1 MSQTEYEADPI
12 GEVEANV
19 FAFIGLPASGK
30 STALDVVRG
39 MGGYPMTDE
48 VSNYVRFRYENATD
62 DGDVDDNGLGRWAA
76 NVKDEKGMGY
86 FVDQWCRTIKGDQQA
101 AHELDSK
108 PWDPIALAGIR
119 SPEELDALREHFTNV
134 TSVVVWAMPDVRYDR
149 ITERDGDEMGRDVF
163 DERQARELH
172 DWGAKEFF
180 LDRNYRDY
188 IIPNNH
194 DSVERFERDVEMV
207 VTENPIADKFK
218 SVPWP
223 DAWSDETLL
232 ENI

>member
-1 MSQTEYEADPI
+1 MSVSETYEADSI
-12 GEVEANV
+12 GQVEANV

-30 STALDVVRG
+30 STALDVVSG
-39 MGGYPMTDE
+39 MGSYPMTDE
-48 VSNYVRFRYENATD
+48 VSNYVRFRYENEVGGET
-62 DGDVDDNGLGRWAA
+62 DDNGLGRWAA
-76 NVKDEKGMGY
+76 EQKEEHGNGY

-101 AHELDSK
+101 AHELDAK

-119 SPEELDALREHFTNV
+119 SPAELDALREHFTDV

-149 ITERDGDEMGRDVF
+149 ITERDGDEMDRDVF
-163 DERQARELH
+163 EERQARELH

-180 LDRNYRDY
+180 LDRNYYDY

-194 DSVERFERDVEMV
+194 DSVVRFERDVEMV
-207 VTENPIADKFK
+207 VDENPIADKFK
-218 SVPWP
+218 TVPWP